1 MYGNN
6 AQIGVSTESIQQTKQ
21 QANAHMG
28 LPVEISPP
36 PKKAKLCAG
45 REVAASRLRAALKE
59 AVVHCP
65 VAAL

>member
-36 PKKAKLCAG
+36 PKKAKFCAG
-45 REVAASRLRAALKE
+45 REVAAS
-59 AVVHCP
+59 
-65 VAAL
+65 